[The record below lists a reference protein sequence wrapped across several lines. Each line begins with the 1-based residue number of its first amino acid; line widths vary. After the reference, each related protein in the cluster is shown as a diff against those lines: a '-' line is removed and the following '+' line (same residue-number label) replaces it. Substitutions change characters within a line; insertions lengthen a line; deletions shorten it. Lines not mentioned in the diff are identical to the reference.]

1 MVKDKLSRAISKLW
15 TSRCNIINYVDIIDD
30 NGITTTVKTV
40 VAENVP
46 CRISYSSDN
55 AGVQTNTTDN
65 ISQQIKLFISCDI
78 KVKPGSDIVVTSKN
92 GTVKHYIA
100 SGTPAEYTAHQEI
113 LLTDKEVY
121 A

>member
-1 MVKDKLSRAISKLW
+1 MLKDRLSKSIQKLW
-15 TSRCNIINYVDIIDD
+15 TSRCNIINYLDKTDENSV
-30 NGITTTVKTV
+30 TTTVKTV

-55 AGVQTNTTDN
+55 SGVQTNTTDN

-78 KVKPGSDIVVTSKN
+78 EVKPGSEIIVTSKN
-92 GTVKHYIA
+92 GTVKHYIS

-113 LLTDKEVY
+113 MLVDKEVY